1 MNSNRLRHPAP
12 CLRRAAWLA
21 VVAAL
26 ALPIT
31 ARAQDE
37 AGSAPDT
44 TSLSSDTTGTV
55 PKDSYAN
62 MTAGE
67 FTPAR
72 GFDLVRTERGS
83 LNISGYGLFRSLS
96 QFPGNQT
103 YTDHLGRTRTVGAK
117 NDINW
122 HRTFV
127 WLTGFFGDPRFR
139 YNISIWSLGS
149 TEQTLVFGNLQYR
162 ASRPLTLGV
171 GIGPNLTNRSLQGS
185 WPFWAGSDRQMM
197 EEALRG
203 GFASAFWITGQ
214 PIDRVYYTASINR
227 SLSQLGIT
235 AAQDNR
241 DFSYSASTWW
251 MPTTGEFGPR
261 GGFGDFEH
269 HEQVATRFGASACTA
284 REGRYAPDDQSPRH
298 SQIRLSDSVNPFET
312 GALADTVTVQTLTYQ
327 NVSFDAGFKYRGFS
341 FQGEYTVRRLSDF
354 VATGPLPLSKI
365 VDQGFFVQAMHMVV
379 PKRLGLYAT
388 TSYITDDFKR
398 FPWEVSGGASYY
410 PYGSR
415 SWRLNLHFIHVEKS
429 MAGSSFGY
437 YVAGQT
443 GNTISLGT
451 DILL

>member
-1 MNSNRLRHPAP
+1 VAWLVLVIALAAPGAAHAQEEAGPAP
-12 CLRRAAWLA
+12 
-21 VVAAL
+21 
-26 ALPIT
+26 
-31 ARAQDE
+31 
-37 AGSAPDT
+37 
-44 TSLSSDTTGTV
+44 DTTGTV

-62 MTAGE
+62 MTSGE

-83 LNISGYGLFRSLS
+83 LNISAYGLFRYLG
-96 QFPGNQT
+96 QFPANQT
-103 YTDHLGRTRTVGAK
+103 FTDHLGNVRPVGAK

-139 YNISIWSLGS
+139 YNISLWSLGS
-149 TEQTLVFGNLQYR
+149 TEQTLLFGNLQYR
-162 ASRPLTLGV
+162 ASRPFTFGV

-185 WPFWAGSDRQMM
+185 WPFWAGSDRQMT
-197 EEALRG
+197 EESLRG
-203 GFASAFWITGQ
+203 GFASSFWVTGQ
-214 PIDRVYYTASINR
+214 PVDRLFYTASINR

-241 DFSYSASTWW
+241 DFAYSASMWW
-251 MPTTGEFGPR
+251 MPSTGEFGPR

-269 HEQVATRFGASACTA
+269 HDQLATRFGVSACTA

-298 SQIRLSDSVNPFET
+298 TQIKLSDGVNPFET
-312 GALADTVTVQTLTYQ
+312 GALADTVTVEKLTYQ
-327 NVSFDAGFKYRGFS
+327 EMAFDAGFKYRGLS
-341 FQGEYTVRRLSDF
+341 FQGEYTLRQLSNF
-354 VATGPLPLSKI
+354 VATGPLPLSSI
-365 VDQGFFVQAMHMVV
+365 YDHGFFVQAMHMVV
-379 PKRLGLYAT
+379 PKRLGVYAT
-388 TSYITDDFKR
+388 TSYIFDDFKR
-398 FPWEVSGGASYY
+398 NPWELSGGASYY

-415 SWRLNLHFIHVEKS
+415 SWRLNLHFIHVEKCS
-429 MAGSSFGY
+429 AGSSFGY